1 MNRMHAAR
9 LDRSQRLRRVLDALA
24 DGYPH
29 STLDLVHGA
38 GVCAVNSI
46 VAELRE
52 NGYAIDCQRVGDVW
66 YYTLQSRE
74 AKRA

>member
-1 MNRMHAAR
+1 MSMHAA
-9 LDRSQRLRRVLDALA
+9 SVNHSARLRRVLNALH

-29 STLDLVHGA
+29 STLDLVRDA

-46 VAELRE
+46 VAELRQ